1 MNEEFDN
8 IPSRRLRR
16 LADEYRA
23 MKARIADMT
32 LECEKIH
39 FEVIRILGI
48 GQYESCTVYEV
59 GPTKVRG
66 YTRQGYKAIRARAKV
81 ARAA

>member
-1 MNEEFDN
+1 MSPEDFDN

-16 LADEYRA
+16 LADEYRTI
-23 MKARIADMT
+23 KAKIADMT

-39 FEVIRILGI
+39 QEVVGILGI
-48 GQYESCTVYEV
+48 GQYESVTVYEV

-66 YTRQGYKAIRARAKV
+66 FTRKGFKAIRARPMLVKG
-81 ARAA
+81 